1 MVAHISLSFQNEM
14 CYCFCIPTVVM
25 YENSSL
31 LKGILQQKYRIF
43 SYLELTDSTS
53 STTLCKIYLTLLTGT
68 FKCGHSYDSWVFGLL
83 RNDRILASCGF
94 VMRFNLSWQLRE
106 FSGTFVPF
114 YYIQYRRSQPRA
126 SLTFKWYGW
135 FKGTAMDFT
144 QFKIPGLIKDGSP
157 NITNRNCW

>member
-53 STTLCKIYLTLLTGT
+53 ATTLCKIYLTLN
-68 FKCGHSYDSWVFGLL
+68 CH
-83 RNDRILASCGF
+83 
-94 VMRFNLSWQLRE
+94 
-106 FSGTFVPF
+106 
-114 YYIQYRRSQPRA
+114 IQVW
-126 SLTFKWYGW
+126 T
-135 FKGTAMDFT
+135 
-144 QFKIPGLIKDGSP
+144 
-157 NITNRNCW
+157 